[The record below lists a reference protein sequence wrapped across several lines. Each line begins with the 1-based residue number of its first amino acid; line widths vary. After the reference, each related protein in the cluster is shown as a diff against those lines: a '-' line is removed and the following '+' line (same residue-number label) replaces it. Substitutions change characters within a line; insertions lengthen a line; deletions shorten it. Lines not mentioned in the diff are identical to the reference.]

1 MTVTVAALLG
11 RINRLDQ
18 ALRQICD
25 EVDRLKQDVRELE
38 DENTRLRR
46 EIAAMYL
53 DEGTEVEEEGKPGA
67 RNLWDLYDKGF
78 HICNLYFGKG
88 REGEC
93 LFCFALMNRGEQHG
107 RT

>member
-1 MTVTVAALLG
+1 MVALPG
-11 RINRLDQ
+11 RINRLEQ

-25 EVDRLKQDVRELE
+25 EVDRLKQDVKELE
-38 DENTRLRR
+38 DENARLRR

-53 DEGTEVEEEGKPGA
+53 GDEQETKTERKPGA
-67 RNLWDLYDKGF
+67 RNLWELYDKGF

-93 LFCFALMNRGEQHG
+93 LFCFALMSRGEQHDQS
-107 RT
+107 

>member
-1 MTVTVAALLG
+1 MAALPG
-11 RINRLDQ
+11 RINRLEQ

-25 EVDRLKQDVRELE
+25 EVDRLKQEVKELE

-46 EIAAMYL
+46 EIAGMYAE
-53 DEGTEVEEEGKPGA
+53 DDQEGAGQNRPGT
-67 RNLWDLYDKGF
+67 RNLWELYDKGF

-93 LFCFALMNRGEQHG
+93 IFCYALMSRGDRHG
-107 RT
+107 GA